1 MEYITIGKRK
11 VEKSFAKFIR
21 IFYLAIGIFITCLGI
36 VLIPVGGLFFIVA
49 GIFFLFL
56 SRKYK
61 KALNDSLAQS
71 RPSAPPIRSDDFS
84 SDVAVSNNSDLELSG
99 NIDEIHAPHSDVES
113 SCHKDEVYTPN
124 SDAPQVK
131 KLTHIVGN
139 FSGTPASQ
147 VDNHKIAG
155 VFYHSFAVE
164 QLLDDYDCVLKRGKK
179 ISIGKTSLAI
189 DSSNIYDSNAIQV
202 FIDDYLVGYIKKG
215 SCSRVLK
222 MISNDL
228 IHHLTS
234 SIYRGDD
241 DASGDP
247 SYYITLTIY
256 LCDK

>member
-36 VLIPVGGLFFIVA
+36 VLIPVCGLFFIVA

-61 KALNDSLAQS
+61 KALNDSLTQS
-71 RPSAPPIRSDDFS
+71 RPSAPPIRSEDFS
-84 SDVAVSNNSDLELSG
+84 SDFAVSNNSDLELSG
-99 NIDEIHAPHSDVES
+99 NIDEVHAPH
-113 SCHKDEVYTPN
+113 

-131 KLTHIVGN
+131 KLTHIIGN